1 VKRVDISLDACRSDM
16 VAPRRSLGLQPRERK
31 EPVMYM
37 VNLTNPRQRV
47 GWKNAIVRWSAI
59 AGSESWC
66 AICGFDQASEHRD

>member
-1 VKRVDISLDACRSDM
+1 MRRVDISLDAWRGDM
-16 VAPRRSLGLQPRERK
+16 VLPRRSLELHPRERK

-47 GWKNAIVRWSAI
+47 GWKNEIVRWFAI

-66 AICGFDQASEHRD
+66 TICGF